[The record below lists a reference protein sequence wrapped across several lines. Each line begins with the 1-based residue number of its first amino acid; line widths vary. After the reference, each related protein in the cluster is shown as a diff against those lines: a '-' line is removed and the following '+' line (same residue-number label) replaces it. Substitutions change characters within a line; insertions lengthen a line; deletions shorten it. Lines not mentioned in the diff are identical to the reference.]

1 MKKLLPALFVVAVSL
16 MLISPVAATWGLD
29 EGIDG
34 YVYADGAPVAG
45 ITVTVRRVDTG
56 DLEGYSVDESTLGTD
71 TTDSNGYFHIAWL
84 EGLGTE
90 YYVTAF
96 TPVGPITA
104 KVTSCCG
111 TTVRWN
117 FCYHVPTLGYW
128 RHEFNAWIKKGGLSA
143 HEDFTDLQ
151 SWVAQLDSMYDV
163 DGVGGVTIY
172 DCQTIYNSKAYK
184 DLWHQLT
191 YDLNSL
197 AGYI

>member
-1 MKKLLPALFVVAVSL
+1 MKKLLIALFVVAASL
-16 MLISPVAATWGLD
+16 ILVSPVAATWGLE

-34 YVYADGAPVAG
+34 YVYTDGVPVAG

-56 DLEGYSVDESTLGTD
+56 DLEGFSVDEGTLGTD
-71 TTDSNGYFHIAWL
+71 TTDSNGYYHIAWL

-111 TTVRWN
+111 TTVRWD

-128 RHEFNAWIKKGGLSA
+128 RHEFNAWINKDGLSH
-143 HEDFTDLQ
+143 HEDFSDLEE
-151 SWVAQLDSMYDV
+151 WVTQLGSQYDL
-163 DGVGGVTIY
+163 DGNGDVTILE
-172 DCQTIYNSKAYK
+172 CQTIYNSVEHKG
-184 DLWHQLT
+184 LWHQLT